1 MKCIGGIGNAYGG
14 LAVQEDNGKF
24 YWMIGGYGGDEWEEI
39 PQSLYEEL
47 IKFEDGK

>member
-24 YWMIGGYGGDEWEEI
+24 YWMIGGYGGRMGGNSTEPLRRTDQI
-39 PQSLYEEL
+39 
-47 IKFEDGK
+47 